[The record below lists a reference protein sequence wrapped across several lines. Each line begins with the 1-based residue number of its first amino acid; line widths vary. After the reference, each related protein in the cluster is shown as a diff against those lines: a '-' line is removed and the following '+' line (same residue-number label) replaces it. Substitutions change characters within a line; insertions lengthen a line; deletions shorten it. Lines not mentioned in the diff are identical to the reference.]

1 MLKENIKPE
10 ECDES
15 LVTPDIRDMMEME
28 V

>member
-15 LVTPDIRDMMEME
+15 LVTPDIRDMMEMK